1 MLQCNARS
9 SHQSIGPVFW
19 IPLKDHARGAS
30 IFRCIVMAESMI
42 SRMGSCRRTAAPM
55 RLITAARGATT
66 IALIMESVQLL
77 MLAMRYH
84 VPAQDFLVDLTR
96 IPTLPNGRICR
107 ARY

>member
-1 MLQCNARS
+1 MQRAIQPSIDRPCLLDTFKGSRPWREHLPLHRDGRINDLPDGFVPQNGGSYETDHRCPGGDDHRS
-9 SHQSIGPVFW
+9 DNGE
-19 IPLKDHARGAS
+19 R
-30 IFRCIVMAESMI
+30 E
-42 SRMGSCRRTAAPM
+42 
-55 RLITAARGATT
+55 
-66 IALIMESVQLL
+66 LL

>member
-1 MLQCNARS
+1 VPQNGGS
-9 SHQSIGPVFW
+9 YET
-19 IPLKDHARGAS
+19 DH
-30 IFRCIVMAESMI
+30 RC
-42 SRMGSCRRTAAPM
+42 P
-55 RLITAARGATT
+55 GATT